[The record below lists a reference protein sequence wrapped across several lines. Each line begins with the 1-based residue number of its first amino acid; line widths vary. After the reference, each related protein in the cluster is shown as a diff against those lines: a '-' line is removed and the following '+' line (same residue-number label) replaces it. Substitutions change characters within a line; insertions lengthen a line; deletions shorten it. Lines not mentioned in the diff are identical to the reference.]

1 VNLDDREALVFQ
13 HEFRNS
19 VLRKIILTSLVGGLT
34 FPVTNLLFDSIS
46 AQFGA
51 AVGAGAVILVIQF
64 LIDFERRLGSVE
76 NSQHDQTADI
86 RRAVDEG
93 FAKVS
98 PATRL
103 YTDLENAGLE
113 TSTVSQLVAYAAAMK
128 SHPIP
133 LVSALMQ
140 SEMERVARLI
150 RSLRHNEA
158 TYDGE
163 DRDLLLAL
171 ASNVG
176 TSMDAISTP
185 MVDTGRKPF
194 QGSFWNTDLG
204 HRYLSLQREAI
215 LREVR
220 IRRIFVVRGP
230 DTIEDLG
237 MRSVLVSQAS
247 LGIVV
252 RVLYLADMADFFKR
266 YLHDFILFD
275 NVLSYDVI
283 PETPVD
289 EGGPLLVHTKLI
301 THVVNVR
308 ERRETFDK
316 LWHAST
322 PFTLTA
328 GTEVSVNGVEDT
340 SPSGR
345 P

>member
-19 VLRKIILTSLVGGLT
+19 VLSKIIVTSFVGAVT
-34 FPVTNLLFDSIS
+34 FAITNALFDSIA

-51 AVGAGAVILVIQF
+51 AAGAGAVILVIQF
-64 LIDFERRLGSVE
+64 LIDFEHRLAAVE
-76 NSQHDQTADI
+76 ESQLLRTREIRTA
-86 RRAVDEG
+86 VEEG
-93 FAKVS
+93 FAKVG
-98 PATRL
+98 PANRL
-103 YTDLENAGLE
+103 YAELENAGLN
-113 TSTVSQLVAYAAAMK
+113 TSTVSRLVTQAAAMK
-128 SHPIP
+128 SHPVP
-133 LVSALMQ
+133 LVGALMQ
-140 SEMERVARLI
+140 SEMERLLWLF
-150 RSLRHNEA
+150 RSLRDNEA

-171 ASNVG
+171 TSKVS

-194 QGSFWNTDLG
+194 QGGFWNTDLG
-204 HRYLSLQREAI
+204 HRYLTLQRDAI

-247 LGIVV
+247 LGVTV
-252 RVLYLADMADFFKR
+252 RVLYLADMANFLKT

-275 NVLSYDVI
+275 DVLSYDVI

-289 EGGPLLVHTKLI
+289 EDGPLLVHTKLV

-308 ERRETFDK
+308 ERREHFDK
-316 LWHAST
+316 LWHVAT
-322 PFTLTA
+322 PFPSAADTGVGA
-328 GTEVSVNGVEDT
+328 VEDT